1 MAQTSWPDLAT
12 AVVAIYGA
20 ILATY
25 SLLKDRRE
33 RRRVLKVRLWTAIP
47 VSANGAGDPLL
58 MIGAANPGERVVHV
72 VGAGFK
78 VVRPKQSFA
87 LFQPQSDVRFPHA
100 LEEGKSCSVWL
111 ESRNVATQLRGLGYA
126 GTVRLV
132 GYFQDAVGT
141 QHFSKALR
149 FDIEAWSKARTA
161 S

>member
-33 RRRVLKVRLWTAIP
+33 RRRLLKVRLWTALP
-47 VSANGAGDPLL
+47 VAAAGAGDPQL

-78 VVRPKQSFA
+78 IGSRKQSFA
-87 LFQPQSDVRFPHA
+87 LFQPQSDVRFPYA
-100 LEEGKSCSVWL
+100 LEEGKSCNVWMA
-111 ESRNVATQLRGLGYA
+111 SRDIAIQLQELGYG

-141 QHFSKALR
+141 QHFSKALS
-149 FDIEAWSKARTA
+149 FDIEEWSKARST